1 MFAPIATYGDIAPLY
16 SVESLAD
23 FLDVHP
29 NTVRNMIDR
38 GELDAVRLG
47 RLIRI
52 PRQSVI
58 DILSTD
64 EVE

>member
-1 MFAPIATYGDIAPLY
+1 MSAVAISYEDIPPVFTI
-16 SVESLAD
+16 SSLAT
-23 FLDVHP
+23 FLAVHP